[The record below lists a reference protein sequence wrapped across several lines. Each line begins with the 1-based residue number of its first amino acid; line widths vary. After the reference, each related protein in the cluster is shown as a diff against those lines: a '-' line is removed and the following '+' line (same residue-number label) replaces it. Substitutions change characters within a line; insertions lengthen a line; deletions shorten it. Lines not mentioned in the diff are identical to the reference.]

1 MPKITMPRL
10 SDSMEE
16 GTIVRWLKSDGETVK
31 RDEELV
37 EIETD
42 KATVTYE
49 ADASGVLTIVLRE
62 GETAPVGAVI
72 GELAGPSAA
81 ASGAG
86 TNAGAG
92 ATVQAGT
99 AASDPAESGPSAG
112 GSLGSGSPIAT
123 TSAPPSGDEARP
135 SGTNGH
141 VPAQKAKA
149 SPLARRIAGR
159 LGVDVAAIGGTGPLG
174 RVLKRDVIAHAEG
187 RREAGAQAPQGDGA
201 AAPAT
206 AASVPATAA
215 SVPATAASVPAI
227 AAAAGGS
234 DGGET
239 ARGRASVEQLTRTQA
254 TIARRMSESRATVPA
269 FCLEVDVDMTATL
282 AARATFRK
290 LAEPTPSLNDII
302 VKACALALRAHPRA
316 NGSYRDGEFQLHGRV
331 NVGIAVAAQDALVVP
346 TIADAD
352 IRSLGQI
359 ARESRRLIAAARERT
374 LTPAELAGATFTI
387 SNLGMYGIDRF
398 EGIINPPQAAIL
410 CVGAVVERPVVRDG
424 AIVARST
431 MSAALACDH
440 RILYGADAAEL
451 LADIRQALEEP
462 LALAL

>member
-99 AASDPAESGPSAG
+99 GASDPAESGPSAG

-201 AAPAT
+201 AA
-206 AASVPATAA
+206 
-215 SVPATAASVPAI
+215 PATAASVPAI